1 MALAI
6 IQQPVQTAGGTDQVP
21 VLTNYTPSVGYMI
34 YQDQSIASLFY
45 YKIVLEIRETDATG
59 TLLGIIKQ
67 RRNGY
72 ATDVTNDKARA
83 FFDLKEL
90 INSQLIPTT
99 YDQNQ
104 TTAPFVT
111 IHKVGF
117 NGDQKSFS
125 YSGDALLGKSQ
136 LLPVYV
142 KAYENYS
149 SSANAMPSDDTS
161 EAVDNTLWWLKA
173 SMPVTTARE
182 PIAGSTPEYIQGSVF
197 SAYRGSWYTNK
208 FLSDVKSI
216 KVNSYRDVDM
226 GSASKHINFIREND
240 WHTVAFL
247 NNHASFWSNIKH
259 IEVAYYDEDDNNLS
273 VTYFDNEPSKGGVLP
288 TGTITKFNALLYFGC
303 GTANL
308 ENQGFSAN
316 ARPSHAGN
324 SGWKYYTIR
333 GSSGDDDTENPIG
346 GHDGYPLDP
355 EFYETTRYYF
365 VKDTS
370 GGCKYPI
377 RRLAWFNSKG
387 GYDYF
392 NFMMKSTQ
400 TLDITRDNYE
410 TLVGNFGGDYYSYNN
425 TSRGKVTRKTGAILR
440 ETLET
445 DWILEKEGEFLES
458 LFTSIRVDIVEND
471 DTDYTESVIIKN
483 TSFTRK
489 TIVNDKFIQY
499 QVEIE
504 YAIPRNTNS

>member
-6 IQQPVQTAGGTDQVP
+6 IQQPVETAGGTDQVP

-34 YQDQSIASLFY
+34 YQDQSIALLFY
-45 YKIVLEIRETDATG
+45 YKLVLEIRETDASG
-59 TLLGIIKQ
+59 TLLGIIRQ

-90 INSQLIPTT
+90 INSQLVPTT

-111 IHKVGF
+111 IHKLGF

-125 YSGDALLGKSQ
+125 YSGDALLGKGQ
-136 LLPVYV
+136 ILPVYV

-149 SSANAMPSDDTS
+149 STANAMPSDDTS
-161 EAVDNTLWWLKA
+161 EAVNNTLWWLKA
-173 SMPVTTARE
+173 SLPLTTERE
-182 PIAGSTPEYIQGSVF
+182 AIAGATPEYIQGDAF
-197 SAYRGSWYTNK
+197 SAYRGSWYTNR
-208 FLSDVKSI
+208 FLSDVGSMV
-216 KVNSYRDVDM
+216 VNNNRGVSM
-226 GSASKHINFIREND
+226 GTGGKRVNYVRESD

-247 NNHASFWSNIKH
+247 NYNTAFWSNILH
-259 IEVAYYDEDDNNLS
+259 IEVAYYDEDNANLS
-273 VTYFDNEPSKGGVLP
+273 VTYFDNEPSKGGALP
-288 TGTITKFNALLYFGC
+288 TGSKTKFNALIYFGC

-316 ARPSHAGN
+316 AKPSHAGN

-333 GSSGDDDTENPIG
+333 GSSGDDTTVNADGST
-346 GHDGYPLDP
+346 GYPLDN

-365 VKDTS
+365 IKDTS

-445 DWILEKEGEFLES
+445 DWILEKEGQLLES
-458 LFTSIRVDIVEND
+458 LFTSIRVDIVANA
-471 DTDYTESVIIKN
+471 DTEYTESVIIKD
-483 TSFTRK
+483 TSFIRK

-499 QVEIE
+499 KVEIE